1 MGQPANPEADGAT
14 RANGARKG
22 GQTRAS
28 NHMSTLPATI
38 TPAMA
43 RRIEIWPTARL
54 VPYARN
60 ARTHSP
66 EQVAQI
72 AASIVEFGFT
82 NPILVDSMDG
92 IIAGHG
98 RLLAARKLGLAEV
111 PVVVLD
117 HLSETQRRAY
127 IIADNRLAMNAGWD
141 EKVLAHELAELEHE
155 GMDLALVGFSD
166 AELEALLADN
176 EAPPSDV
183 QDDVPEPP
191 AQPVTRP
198 GDVWLIGSHRLIC
211 GDCRDFAVVER
222 LMAGVRAN
230 VCITSPPYATQRE
243 YDPASGFKPIPPEEY
258 AEWYRDVAAN
268 IEAVLAEDG
277 SYLLNI
283 KEHADDGERDLY
295 VKDLVIA
302 HRRQWGW
309 RFVDEFCWRKTDNG
323 VPGGWGNRFK
333 NAWEPVF
340 HFCRQQQIKFRPKA
354 VGHASE
360 DCFDYSP
367 NNPKAT
373 SGSGLLGTG
382 PRGAAADGGKNQSAW
397 QRSRSS
403 LSDDSDGRHAGVARP
418 SNVIEVRT
426 ESGQG
431 SHSAPFPRPLVE
443 FFLLAFTDAGDV
455 VLDPF
460 MGSGTTMAAAALLE
474 RAGYGCE
481 ISPAYCDVIL
491 RRIMNLTGEMAMLAE
506 TGETFAAAAESR
518 GVPVDQALN
527 PKRLDSRAIKHHGP
541 NPFYGSKK
549 AS

>member
-14 RANGARKG
+14 RATGARKG
-22 GQTRAS
+22 GQLRAS
-28 NHMSTLPATI
+28 NDMSTLPATI

-176 EAPPSDV
+176 EAPPPDV

-211 GDCRDFAVVER
+211 GDCRDFPVVER
-222 LMAGVRAN
+222 LMTACARTCASRRRRTPRSASTIPRA
-230 VCITSPPYATQRE
+230 
-243 YDPASGFKPIPPEEY
+243 AS
-258 AEWYRDVAAN
+258 
-268 IEAVLAEDG
+268 
-277 SYLLNI
+277 S
-283 KEHADDGERDLY
+283 
-295 VKDLVIA
+295 
-302 HRRQWGW
+302 
-309 RFVDEFCWRKTDNG
+309 
-323 VPGGWGNRFK
+323 
-333 NAWEPVF
+333 
-340 HFCRQQQIKFRPKA
+340 
-354 VGHASE
+354 
-360 DCFDYSP
+360 
-367 NNPKAT
+367 
-373 SGSGLLGTG
+373 
-382 PRGAAADGGKNQSAW
+382 
-397 QRSRSS
+397 RSRRRSTPSGIGMWPRTSRRSS
-403 LSDDSDGRHAGVARP
+403 R
-418 SNVIEVRT
+418 
-426 ESGQG
+426 
-431 SHSAPFPRPLVE
+431 
-443 FFLLAFTDAGDV
+443 
-455 VLDPF
+455 
-460 MGSGTTMAAAALLE
+460 TMAPT
-474 RAGYGCE
+474 
-481 ISPAYCDVIL
+481 S
-491 RRIMNLTGEMAMLAE
+491 
-506 TGETFAAAAESR
+506 
-518 GVPVDQALN
+518 
-527 PKRLDSRAIKHHGP
+527 
-541 NPFYGSKK
+541 
-549 AS
+549 